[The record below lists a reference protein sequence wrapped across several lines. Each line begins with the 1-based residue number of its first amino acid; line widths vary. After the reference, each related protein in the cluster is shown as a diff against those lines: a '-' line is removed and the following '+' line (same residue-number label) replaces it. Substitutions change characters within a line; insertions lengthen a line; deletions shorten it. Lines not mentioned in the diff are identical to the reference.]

1 MTFKSRTK
9 FADLAAR
16 LSDAIPS
23 GARLRP
29 FKILFRSNLS
39 APSIGTA
46 CAYRTAAQNLTARNQ
61 SNKNHPSRS
70 KAPLASAR
78 HLRHAVEFS

>member
-23 GARLRP
+23 RTRLRP
-29 FKILFRSNLS
+29 FKILFRSNSS
-39 APSIGTA
+39 APRIGTA
-46 CAYRTAAQNLTARNQ
+46 CAYRVAAQNLAISQ
-61 SNKNHPSRS
+61 LEI
-70 KAPLASAR
+70 KAVKIIRFAQEL
-78 HLRHAVEFS
+78 F